1 MKRIDTAIPG
11 VQIITPY
18 VYDDARGMFYE
29 IFRKYQFPEFV
40 QDNIVH
46 SKQRVLRGL
55 HYQPEHPQGKLMM
68 AVVGSLYEV
77 AVDVR
82 EGSPTFGQW
91 VGHTLDTITKDIMY
105 IAPGFLTGTL
115 SLSENSILLYKTT
128 DYYDPDCTVSV
139 MWNDPDLAI
148 KWPMD
153 YPVLKYEDAEAKSFK
168 EVFGANKSQWRYFR

>member
-1 MKRIDTAIPG
+1 MKRLDTTIPG
-11 VQIITPY
+11 VQIITPD
-18 VYDDARGMFYE
+18 VYHDARGSFYE

-40 QDNIVH
+40 QDNIVQ

-82 EGSPTFGQW
+82 AGSPTFGKW
-91 VGHTLDTITKDIMY
+91 VGHTLDTITHDIMY
-105 IAPGFLTGTL
+105 IAPGFMTGTL
-115 SLSENSILLYKTT
+115 SLSEDSVLLYKAT
-128 DYYDPDCTVSV
+128 DYYDPSCTVSV
-139 MWNDPDLAI
+139 MWNDPDLGI

-153 YPVLKYEDAEAKSFK
+153 YPVLKGEDAEAKSFK
-168 EVFGANKSQWRYFR
+168 EVFGANKS